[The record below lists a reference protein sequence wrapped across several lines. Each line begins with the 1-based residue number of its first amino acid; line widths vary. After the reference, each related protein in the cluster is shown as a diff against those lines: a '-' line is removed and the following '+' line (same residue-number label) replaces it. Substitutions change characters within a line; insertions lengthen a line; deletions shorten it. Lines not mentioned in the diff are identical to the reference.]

1 MSDDERKL
9 IRKMLG
15 SGFPNLQVLSDEE
28 LEKAVTDSLKS
39 RDVIVQQAKNP
50 PAASVEEKA
59 RRAYPDVQKP
69 QDVYI
74 KPVVVDGTITLPT
87 QTRHTAGSQWL
98 PLEEEP

>member
-1 MSDDERKL
+1 MPGQSAEQRA
-9 IRKMLG
+9 G
-15 SGFPNLQVLSDEE
+15 AGFQ
-28 LEKAVTDSLKS
+28 
-39 RDVIVQQAKNP
+39 RQQAKNP